1 MIDGRDVFTGAMLVI
16 DKHGE
21 DAGSVAAQR
30 AEQMLEA
37 GDLDGTMVWRQIVTA
52 IEELQRGRRDG
63 EGLN

>member
-16 DKHGE
+16 DKHGK

-37 GDLDGTMVWRQIVTA
+37 GDLDGTMVGRQIVTA